1 MAAGGMAFLKSFL
14 TGTLLA
20 VAGAGHAAS
29 PLESRF
35 RLALNLNVFGIGQD
49 VSFHPD
55 RWLSQLYGRSFL
67 ANVANPRIDDQPR
80 LKLKNYGLMGDIYT
94 FGSGLRISAGVRED
108 SNHMLL
114 QVSPQP
120 GMPADDVT
128 TGRFAP
134 VVAFG
139 YGRTVARGLSFGG
152 DIGLVLQGRQISP
165 MSASGSTLMT
175 PVDMVGEQSQGRRD
189 IRRHPYA
196 PMVQM
201 SAGYRF

>member
-1 MAAGGMAFLKSFL
+1 MAFLKSIL
-14 TGTLLA
+14 AGALLV
-20 VAGAGHAAS
+20 VAGAGRAAGPS
-29 PLESRF
+29 ESHF

-55 RWLSQLYGRSFL
+55 RWLSQLNGRSFL
-67 ANVANPRIDDQPR
+67 ANVANPRIDGQPR
-80 LKLKNYGLMGDIYT
+80 LKLKNYSLMGDVYT
-94 FGSGLRISAGVRED
+94 FGSGLRLSAGVRED

-120 GMPADDVT
+120 GMPADEVT

-134 VVAFG
+134 VIAFG
-139 YGRTVARGLSFGG
+139 YGRTVGRGLSFGG

-175 PVDMVGEQSQGRRD
+175 PLDMAGEQS
-189 IRRHPYA
+189 RRHPYA